1 MGSLYFVHS
10 FDLLPRSWY
19 DFHSTRVPAGTALT
33 PGEYAEMD
41 TVAMTTEKMD
51 ELLRF
56 LPLFENPDREYV
68 KDWGG
73 GELTSDGAMTVPY
86 PIYCDDVLEFFTLA
100 GQAHWADYGYKPQEA
115 YRMLS
120 DDDLVS
126 SASLDQIKT
135 MLTYCVRGERF
146 ADGHW
151 AHMLES
157 GRVVAL
163 LRRLA
168 VLREELA

>member
-1 MGSLYFVHS
+1 ME
-10 FDLLPRSWY
+10 R
-19 DFHSTRVPAGTALT
+19 TKITA
-33 PGEYAEMD
+33 
-41 TVAMTTEKMD
+41 EKMD

-56 LPLFENPDREYV
+56 LPLFERPDRDYV
-68 KDWGG
+68 QAWGG
-73 GELTSDGAMTVPY
+73 GETLPDGAITMPF

-100 GQAHWADYGYKPQEA
+100 GRPHWADYGYQPREA
-115 YRMLS
+115 YEML
-120 DDDLVS
+120 DDDAFIAA
-126 SASLDQIKT
+126 ASLDELKT

-157 GRVVAL
+157 GRIVAL

-168 VLREELA
+168 VLRQELA

>member
-1 MGSLYFVHS
+1 
-10 FDLLPRSWY
+10 
-19 DFHSTRVPAGTALT
+19 
-33 PGEYAEMD
+33 MD
-41 TVAMTTEKMD
+41 SVAMTTEKMD

-56 LPLFENPDREYV
+56 LPVFQNPDREYV

-73 GELTSDGAMTVPY
+73 GERTSDGAVTVPY

-100 GQAHWADYGYKPQEA
+100 GQTYWSDFHYDPREAHA
-115 YRMLS
+115 MLS
-120 DDDLVS
+120 DDDVIAT
-126 SASLDQIKT
+126 ASLDQIKT

-146 ADGHW
+146 VDGHW

-157 GRVVAL
+157 GRIVAL

-168 VLREELA
+168 VLQEELA

>member
-1 MGSLYFVHS
+1 MISSVTTEECAAMGDATMPV
-10 FDLLPRSWY
+10 
-19 DFHSTRVPAGTALT
+19 
-33 PGEYAEMD
+33 
-41 TVAMTTEKMD
+41 EKMD

-56 LPLFENPDREYV
+56 LPLFEVADREYV

-73 GELTSDGAMTVPY
+73 GEMTAEGAITVPY
-86 PIYCDDVLEFFTLA
+86 PIYCDDVLEFFALA
-100 GQAHWADYGYKPQEA
+100 GQTHWSDFDYDPREAHE
-115 YRMLS
+115 MLG
-120 DDDLVS
+120 DDVFIS
-126 SASLDQIKT
+126 RASLDQLRT

-157 GRVVAL
+157 GRIVAL

-168 VLREELA
+168 ALRSEAEGAATPSSTTPDSYV